1 MKNKTEY
8 ISWGYYNCEGLFHVT
23 IYKDNCGLKELQS
36 DVLQVCKNLDFDDGL
51 CVPYSPSSLL
61 DIVFGYLKL
70 MGWAELKTKKFIVD
84 GDLIF
89 TKSCLEEEPRE
100 FKKLKAM
107 FGEKIIN
114 DLIR

>member
-8 ISWGYYNCEGLFHVT
+8 ISLGC
-23 IYKDNCGLKELQS
+23 
-36 DVLQVCKNLDFDDGL
+36 
-51 CVPYSPSSLL
+51 
-61 DIVFGYLKL
+61 LKL

-84 GDLIF
+84 DDLIF
-89 TKSCLEEEPRE
+89 TKSCMKEEPGE
-100 FKKLKAM
+100 FKRLKAM